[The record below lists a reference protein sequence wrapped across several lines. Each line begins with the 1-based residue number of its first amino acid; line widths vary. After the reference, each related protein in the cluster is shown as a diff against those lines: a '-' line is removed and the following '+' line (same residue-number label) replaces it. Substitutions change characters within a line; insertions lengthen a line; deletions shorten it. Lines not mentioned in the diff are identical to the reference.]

1 MCIKLIYGKKV
12 RFARERIGMNRMDF
26 AVLLG
31 TSEGHLRNIETA
43 KEGKEI
49 RFSREREEI
58 IVKEASLPPG
68 FFVTKDI
75 SIETF
80 NDSNDELFYRLFPD
94 AKDKVN
100 YSEALDFISRLAKF
114 KTPK

>member
-1 MCIKLIYGKKV
+1 MT
-12 RFARERIGMNRMDF
+12 RMEF

-49 RFSREREEI
+49 RFSREREEKI
-58 IVKEASLPPG
+58 IKEASLPPG
-68 FFVTKDI
+68 FFVIKDI

-80 NDSNDELFYRLFPD
+80 DESNDELFYRLFPD
-94 AKDKVN
+94 AKDKIK
-100 YSEALDFISRLAKF
+100 YHEAVDFISRLAKIIDKF
-114 KTPK
+114 S